1 MPCKQPATLPCRV
14 SLVSLLRLDGTRQGG
29 LSLRLAINTKK
40 GEDTREGGKRRN
52 RKRAEQRREDSEC
65 REERK

>member
-1 MPCKQPATLPCRV
+1 
-14 SLVSLLRLDGTRQGG
+14 
-29 LSLRLAINTKK
+29 LAINTKK